1 MFLSPGSGRRMP
13 CEHMT
18 LSPLL
23 HWATISDS
31 LHVSRFT
38 FHSNP
43 FMTLYG
49 PVRPGIARLLPPSLA
64 TRPLPP
70 AHALATGQSRQN
82 TGKAYRLP
90 PSAKTGRMGPQ

>member
-1 MFLSPGSGRRMP
+1 
-13 CEHMT
+13 
-18 LSPLL
+18 
-23 HWATISDS
+23 
-31 LHVSRFT
+31 
-38 FHSNP
+38 
-43 FMTLYG
+43 MTLYG
-49 PVRPGIARLLPPSLA
+49 PVRPGIARLPPPSLA